1 MVTTATLNATLRQEH
16 GKGPA
21 RRLRREGK
29 IPAVIYGH
37 GEATRSLAVDALEL
51 ERLFS
56 RIHVENTIIS
66 LKIDGE
72 KGGPVRALVREVQM
86 HPFRPEILHVDFYQI
101 HAGERVHLE
110 VPVRLVGTAA
120 GVRAGGILQQ
130 TLHDIEVRCLPDQI
144 PEAIEADISALEI
157 GESLHVSDLRVPE
170 GVEIEAEAE
179 RVVCSILPPTVAA
192 LETEAEAAAGPGG
205 EVEPEL
211 IRKRAAEEA
220 GEAD

>member
-1 MVTTATLNATLRQEH
+1 MVTTATLNATLRHEH

-21 RRLRREGK
+21 RRLRRQGK

-37 GEATRSLAVDALEL
+37 GETTRSLAVDAQEVA
-51 ERLFS
+51 RLFS
-56 RIHVENTIIS
+56 RIQVENTIIS
-66 LKIDGE
+66 LNIEGE
-72 KGGPVRALVREVQM
+72 RGPVRALVREVQR
-86 HPFRPEILHVDFYQI
+86 HPYRPEILHVDFYQI

-130 TLHDIEVRCLPDQI
+130 TLHDIAVRCLPDQI

-157 GESLHVSDLRVPE
+157 GDSLHVSDLRVPE
-170 GVEIEAEAE
+170 GVEIETEGE
-179 RVVCSILPPTVAA
+179 RVVCTVLAPTVAA
-192 LETEAEAAAGPGG
+192 LETEAEAPAGPGG

-211 IRKRAAEEA
+211 IRKRAAEGS
-220 GEAD
+220 GE